1 MKMKKQHGKVGI
13 SRNALIEMK
22 DTTASDFKTA
32 RENKNETEIEDELA
46 IPSFLILQSEN
57 IEKERTAEFV
67 VNHDDN
73 D

>member
-1 MKMKKQHGKVGI
+1 
-13 SRNALIEMK
+13 MK
-22 DTTASDFKTA
+22 DKKASDFKTS

-67 VNHDDN
+67 VNHDNN